1 MELNHNK
8 KRGGLWLRFQD
19 TGQRCV
25 AILTKKTGILRRF
38 WNYMHDRS
46 KTARNCE
53 QLLKQNN

>member
-25 AILTKKTGILRRF
+25 AILTTKLAFYVVFGTICMIGQKPLEIV
-38 WNYMHDRS
+38 
-46 KTARNCE
+46 
-53 QLLKQNN
+53 NNF

>member
-25 AILTKKTGILRRF
+25 AILTKNGHFTSFLELYA
-38 WNYMHDRS
+38 W
-46 KTARNCE
+46 
-53 QLLKQNN
+53 